1 MPVAAEA
8 AAVEQHGLPTVVV
21 AAAAAVVDGAVVK
34 PPDPE
39 AHSGKI
45 QQLLLPAAELPS
57 DVDQSVYVVVVVV
70 AVAEEAV
77 GGTGILADSGSPIG
91 VRR

>member
-21 AAAAAVVDGAVVK
+21 AAAAAVDDGAVVK
-34 PPDPE
+34 PPKPE

-57 DVDQSVYVVVVVV
+57 DEDQSVCVVV
-70 AVAEEAV
+70 AVAEEAVAAV

>member
-21 AAAAAVVDGAVVK
+21 AAAAAVVDGAAVK
-34 PPDPE
+34 PPNPE

-57 DVDQSVYVVVVVV
+57 DEDQSVCVVV
-70 AVAEEAV
+70 AVAEEAVAAV